1 MQATGKRSIGF
12 GFRGTMVMLYQFLG
26 YVVYTAFT
34 NFPQNVLSKNYGGS
48 TTTTLMTLI
57 GSGLSFVITY
67 FIIAPNVGRVKSWKR
82 ISLTVGPIA
91 LAFSFTIC
99 LIPPATASG
108 KSLVWL
114 WAICFLINN
123 TLMTYWGAH
132 FCIYIIGNWFPRR
145 KGTVMGITTMAF
157 PLMSGIG
164 LNLFLAHY
172 TTLAEKGGSQIVT
185 NLIAFSP
192 WWIAGLITLIIGGIF
207 VKDYPEQCGAY
218 RDNDPSF
225 TKEMAMEMLQK
236 ELEARKNSVWKR
248 SKIWGCPDWY
258 MIHIPASI
266 LLAAAMAFMVQII
279 PVLYTYGSSLD
290 VLAVPGFILMKSGA
304 NSVLFILGIFAMFG
318 SWLLGVI
325 DTRYGTKTAIFI
337 TAILT
342 VLAGVLG
349 MIHNV
354 ICTVAACWILGL
366 FMGAASNFGLSCV
379 VRYWRRE
386 DFQAVSAGAPP
397 VGTAISAVLPYV
409 VAALGKISYDYAF
422 LLVAILGVACIIMN
436 RIFNEKRLAD
446 YDKKLREAAGLPAD
460 DVLYNRIGQEKRF
473 IAEKKAAKLGK

>member
-1 MQATGKRSIGF
+1 MGATGKKNVGF

-26 YVVYTAFT
+26 YAIYTAFT
-34 NFPQNVLSKNYGGS
+34 NFPQNVLSANYGGS

-57 GSGLSFVITY
+57 GTGVSFVITY

-82 ISLTVGPIA
+82 ISITVGIIA
-91 LAFSFTIC
+91 MVFSFTIC
-99 LIPPATASG
+99 LIPPATADG

-123 TLMTYWGAH
+123 TLMTYWGAN

-164 LNLFLAHY
+164 LNLFLAQY
-172 TTLAEKGGSQIVT
+172 QTISANAVSPTVA
-185 NLIAFSP
+185 NLTAFAP
-192 WWIAGLITLIIGGIF
+192 WWIGGIIALIIGAVF

-218 RDNDPSF
+218 RDNDPTF
-225 TKEMAMEMLQK
+225 TKEMAMEMLAK
-236 ELEARKNSVWKR
+236 EIEARKKSVWKR
-248 SKIWGCPDWY
+248 AKIWKCVDWY
-258 MIHIPASI
+258 LIHIPTTI
-266 LLAAAMAFMVQII
+266 LLSVSIAFMVQII
-279 PVLYTYGSSLD
+279 PILYSYGSALD
-290 VLAVPGFILMKSGA
+290 FLAVPGFILMKTGA

-325 DTRYGTKTAIFI
+325 DTKFGTKVAILI
-337 TAILT
+337 TAIMT
-342 VLAGVLG
+342 VISGILG
-349 MIHNV
+349 MLHNPA
-354 ICTVAACWILGL
+354 CTVAACWILGL
-366 FMGAASNFGLSCV
+366 FMGASSNFGLSCV

-397 VGTAISAVLPYV
+397 VGTAISAVMPYA

-422 LLVAILGVACIIMN
+422 LMVVILGVICIVMN
-436 RIFNEKRLAD
+436 RLFSEKRLAA
-446 YDKKLREAAGLPAD
+446 YDNKLREEAGLEVD
-460 DVLYNRIGQEKRF
+460 NVLYDRIGQEKR
-473 IAEKKAAKLGK
+473 INAEKKAAKN